1 MARKSRTKYAIL
13 GMLDQKE
20 MCGYDMIQ
28 KIKGFI
34 NNFWS
39 ESHGQLYP
47 TLAKLLKEE
56 LITCIT
62 PEEMRPT
69 IKSPKVYKITSK
81 GRKVLHEWLELPI
94 ETLQSPRNE
103 LLLKLYFSGKHD
115 TKGSIAHLEYRK
127 VWAQK
132 RIAYIDTKIA
142 ELKAKKKTGPSQ
154 ELTLL
159 VLEHGLMMRKTE
171 IEWCN
176 KAVKVLKK

>member
-13 GMLDQKE
+13 GMLDKKE
-20 MCGYDMIQ
+20 LCGYDMIQ
-28 KIKGFI
+28 NIKGFI

-56 LITCIT
+56 LIICIT

-81 GRKVLHEWLELPI
+81 GRKVLREWLEMPI

-115 TKGSIAHLEYRK
+115 AKASVEHLEYRK
-127 VWAQK
+127 DWAQK
-132 RIAYIDTKIA
+132 RISHIEKKIA
-142 ELKAKKKTGPSQ
+142 DFKAKKKTNANQ

-171 IEWCN
+171 VEWCN
-176 KAVKVLKK
+176 KAIKVLK